1 MTTPVKL
8 VAKPTADEE
17 VRKSVVALLKDV
29 LVHAEAGEID
39 TVLLI
44 AHYVDGAWSNACS
57 DTNRYSE
64 TIGRLEIA
72 KHEWIA
78 NYLRKEG

>member
-1 MTTPVKL
+1 MSAPVKL

-17 VRKSVVALLKDV
+17 VCKSVVTLLTDALA
-29 LVHAEAGEID
+29 HAEAGEID

-44 AHYVDGAWSNACS
+44 AHYVDGEWSDAFS